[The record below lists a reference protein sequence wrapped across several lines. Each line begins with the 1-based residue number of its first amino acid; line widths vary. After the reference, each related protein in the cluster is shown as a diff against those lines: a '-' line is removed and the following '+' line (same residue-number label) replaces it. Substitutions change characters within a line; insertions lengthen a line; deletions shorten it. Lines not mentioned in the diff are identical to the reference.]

1 MQTPDFSVFFLLFN
15 RLITYDLPES
25 RRADLASDLPR
36 GERGGRVKPGAT
48 RCDGRAPAWLGS
60 PANQPRGPR
69 QRPPLASLLI
79 RETGVSAVRGGWS
92 VSTKSNSH

>member
-1 MQTPDFSVFFLLFN
+1 MMQTPDFSVFFLLFN

-25 RRADLASDLPR
+25 RRADLASDMPR

-48 RCDGRAPAWLGS
+48 WCDGRGPAWLGS

-69 QRPPLASLLI
+69 QRPPWP
-79 RETGVSAVRGGWS
+79 VSSSGKQVLVPFEGDGR
-92 VSTKSNSH
+92 